1 MTVRTRFAPSPTG
14 YLHVGGVRTALFN
27 WLFAR
32 RHGGQFI
39 LRIDDTDAA
48 RNRAEAIRPILD
60 GFRWLGLDWDE
71 GPTPDGSGDSFG
83 PHAPYFQSQRNDKYV
98 AAAMQL
104 LAEGKAYP
112 DYTTQEEQDARR
124 ELAQRLRR
132 PYVHRG
138 SNRDVPPEENLRLYR
153 ERPAPI
159 LLKVPEGRSVVFH
172 DHVRGRVE
180 VSTDTIRDPV
190 LLRAPDEQGR
200 CRAVYS
206 FATVVDEIDF
216 QITHV
221 IRAEEHLINTPVQ
234 LLIYEALGAT
244 PPEFAHIPLVY
255 YKGEKMSKRKL
266 PPLTEQEIAKLKA
279 CGWTEQE
286 LRGRDDL
293 NIATVAYYRE
303 LGYLPAALIN
313 YLVRLG
319 WSLDDSSEFIPLETV
334 LRHFSLE
341 RITKA
346 PANFDEKKLFWLQ
359 GEYMKQVPAAEK
371 VERGLPY
378 LRRAGLVGDPLPP
391 EQRQRLLQIVEAA
404 GERIKLFSDL
414 VQFAA
419 PLLRPDPEYDPA
431 AVDKAL
437 RPAAAALR
445 QFRDVLAIAEP
456 FDPPT
461 LEAALREHAPDKN
474 LHKALVAATRVA
486 VTGVT
491 VGFGLYETLAILGRA
506 EVLRRIDLALA
517 RCAEPSGALAASGL
531 SGPSGSSGLSEP
543 SGSSESSLAADGSAN
558 LTGQDKQAKPEG

>member
-32 RHGGQFI
+32 RHGVTTV

-98 AAAMQL
+98 AAAMRL
-104 LAEGKAYP
+104 LAAGKAYP

-419 PLLRPDPEYDPA
+419 PLLRRDPEYDPA

-445 QFRDVLAIAEP
+445 QFREVLAAAEP
-456 FDPPT
+456 FDPLT
-461 LEAALREHAPDKN
+461 LEAALREYAPDKN

-491 VGFGLYETLAILGRA
+491 VGFGLYETLAILGRD

-517 RCAEPSGALAASGL
+517 RYAG
-531 SGPSGSSGLSEP
+531 P
-543 SGSSESSLAADGSAN
+543 SGSSESSAAADGPAN
-558 LTGQDKQAKPEG
+558 VTT